1 MTDNATQTTPDSHIT
16 TDGIVISDSRQQSH
30 IDDLGNPSRLTRR
43 DGPDSRDDGSCF
55 GFGSSDGGG
64 GRGATNF

>member
-1 MTDNATQTTPDSHIT
+1 MTDNAQTTPDSHIT
-16 TDGIVISDSRQQSH
+16 TDGIVINDSRQQSH
-30 IDDLGNPSRLTRR
+30 IDDLGNPSRFARD
-43 DGPDSRDDGSCF
+43 DGPDSRDDGSRF